1 MQFAWKT
8 NTSWTA
14 SCPGVCSPA
23 TFKPFQRTKNQHMMI
38 YFTFRRYADS
48 AGENVL
54 RWLFWVRSQGEGI
67 HGGRWNVCWSDDP
80 NWVTDAALLGG
91 HCFCA
96 APGPSKLM
104 NNWKS
109 RNRLWENTAFCLK
122 KKPQKKSQSI
132 ARKTVAEWCTA
143 FSTDERASSNENPLQ
158 DANQCFADFRA
169 PLSHFPAVCRPLLS
183 WCDVGTVKQRTTVNL
198 KLNSE
203 RHRDKQMWPGS
214 FWDNYLH
221 CDLSKV
227 LSQIISFF
235 FWSTLFL
242 WEALLN
248 SNKCKYKVRLS
259 D

>member
-23 TFKPFQRTKNQHMMI
+23 TFKPFQRTKNQHMII
-38 YFTFRRYADS
+38 YFTFWRYADS

-80 NWVTDAALLGG
+80 KWVTDAALLGG
-91 HCFCA
+91 HDTGSDHPKPA

-122 KKPQKKSQSI
+122 KQKKSLSI

-158 DANQCFADFRA
+158 EADQCFADFRA
-169 PLSHFPAVCRPLLS
+169 HCHTFQLFADPFSAGVMLEQSS
-183 WCDVGTVKQRTTVNL
+183 
-198 KLNSE
+198 SE
-203 RHRDKQMWPGS
+203 QQWTK
-214 FWDNYLH
+214 
-221 CDLSKV
+221 
-227 LSQIISFF
+227 
-235 FWSTLFL
+235 T
-242 WEALLN
+242 
-248 SNKCKYKVRLS
+248 
-259 D
+259 